1 MHAPGEWDKKTQMM
15 ILKVNNL
22 ALHKIWWWCTQTH
35 TLTHMYIFLCKTA
48 FKTAVANAIYALN
61 KTFINLQHCC
71 WLANTLTI
79 LLLWVLM
86 PAQVQVRASSDSGRL
101 KSNARFVFYITHHHE
116 MVGTSLQKR
125 GWLISVHY
133 TPF

>member
-1 MHAPGEWDKKTQMM
+1 MHPESEIKKTQMM

-22 ALHKIWWWCTQTH
+22 ALHKIWWWCTQTQIH
-35 TLTHMYIFLCKTA
+35 THSFVFFLCKTA

-71 WLANTLTI
+71 WLANTFTI

-101 KSNARFVFYITHHHE
+101 KSNARFVFYINHHHE
-116 MVGTSLQKR
+116 LVGTSLQKR